1 MGQQNIIN
9 RSTSA
14 SSNKYVPDI
23 EPGMKEF
30 AVVGNAAAQVG
41 KKLGGNSSLWD
52 WMSRGFGWLFGGG
65 ASNVI
70 SGGLQSGSMDAIVGS
85 RKISEPS
92 GGGLGGFI
100 KNIFSSGENMM
111 GAGSLLTGIGGF
123 IRGLTDRSDE
133 FTEKGLALKE
143 REIDIYEALGKEG
156 LEINRMKAEDAIRQ
170 TGIAST
176 FMGWT
181 NPIAAVEGIVKP
193 TPGLVVGDAPTEV
206 ASNTGGI
213 IGGGNQGMITQA
225 KQRTV

>member
-52 WMSRGFGWLFGGG
+52 WMSKGFGWLFGGG

-70 SGGLQSGSMDAIVGS
+70 NPSTFTSTGYTAT

-92 GGGLGGFI
+92 SGGLGGFI
-100 KNIFSSGENMM
+100 KNIFSTPEGTM
-111 GAGSLLTGIGGF
+111 GAGSFLSGLGGF
-123 IRGLTDRSDE
+123 VKGFTDRSDE
-133 FTEKGLALKE
+133 FKE
-143 REIDIYEALGKEG
+143 RELDIYEALGKEG

>member
-9 RSTSA
+9 RSTST

-52 WMSRGFGWLFGGG
+52 WMSKGFGWLFGGG

-70 SGGLQSGSMDAIVGS
+70 SGGLTSGSMDAIAGS
-85 RKISEPS
+85 RKISKS
-92 GGGLGGFI
+92 SSGGLGDFI
-100 KNIFSSGENMM
+100 KNIFSSGDSMM
-111 GAGSLLTGIGGF
+111 GAGSLLTGIGGAISAF
-123 IRGLTDRSDE
+123 TDRSDE
-133 FTEKGLALKE
+133 FKE
-143 REIDIYEALGKEG
+143 RELDIYEELGREG
-156 LEINRMKAEDAIRQ
+156 VEINRMKAEDAIRQ

>member
-1 MGQQNIIN
+1 
-9 RSTSA
+9 
-14 SSNKYVPDI
+14 
-23 EPGMKEF
+23 
-30 AVVGNAAAQVG
+30 
-41 KKLGGNSSLWD
+41 
-52 WMSRGFGWLFGGG
+52 
-65 ASNVI
+65 
-70 SGGLQSGSMDAIVGS
+70 
-85 RKISEPS
+85 
-92 GGGLGGFI
+92 LGGFI

-123 IRGLTDRSDE
+123 IGGLTDRSDE

-206 ASNTGGI
+206 ASNSAGI
-213 IGGGNQGMITQA
+213 IGGNNQGMITQA
-225 KQRTV
+225 KQRTA

>member
-9 RSTSA
+9 RSTST

-52 WMSRGFGWLFGGG
+52 WMSKGFGWLFGGG

-70 SGGLQSGSMDAIVGS
+70 NPNTFTSTGFSST

-100 KNIFSSGENMM
+100 KNIFSTPEGTM
-111 GAGSLLTGIGGF
+111 GAGSFLSGLGGF
-123 IRGLTDRSDE
+123 VKGFTDRSDE
-133 FTEKGLALKE
+133 FKE
-143 REIDIYEALGKEG
+143 RELDIYEALGKEG

-170 TGIAST
+170 TGIAAT

>member
-9 RSTSA
+9 RSTST

-52 WMSRGFGWLFGGG
+52 WMSKGFGWLFGGG

-70 SGGLQSGSMDAIVGS
+70 SGGLTGSSIDATAAS
-85 RKISEPS
+85 RKISKPS

-100 KNIFSSGENMM
+100 KDIFSSGDKMM

-123 IRGLTDRSDE
+123 IGGLTDRSDE
-133 FTEKGLALKE
+133 FTERKL
-143 REIDIYEALGKEG
+143 DIYEELGREE
-156 LEINRMKAEDAIRQ
+156 LRINEMKAKDAIRQ
-170 TGIAST
+170 TGLST
-176 FMGWT
+176 MYMGWT
-181 NPIAAVEGIVKP
+181 PKQADVPGIFEG

>member
-9 RSTSA
+9 RSTST

-52 WMSRGFGWLFGGG
+52 WMSKGFGWLFGGG

-70 SGGLQSGSMDAIVGS
+70 NPNTFTSTGFSST

-100 KNIFSSGENMM
+100 KNIFSTPEGTM
-111 GAGSLLTGIGGF
+111 GAGSFLSGLGGF
-123 IRGLTDRSDE
+123 VKGFTDRSDE
-133 FTEKGLALKE
+133 FKE
-143 REIDIYEALGKEG
+143 RELDIYEALGKEG
-156 LEINRMKAEDAIRQ
+156 LR
-170 TGIAST
+170 
-176 FMGWT
+176 
-181 NPIAAVEGIVKP
+181 
-193 TPGLVVGDAPTEV
+193 
-206 ASNTGGI
+206 
-213 IGGGNQGMITQA
+213 
-225 KQRTV
+225 

>member
-9 RSTSA
+9 RSTST

-52 WMSRGFGWLFGGG
+52 WMSKGFGWLFGGG

-70 SGGLQSGSMDAIVGS
+70 SGGMTGSSIDATAAS
-85 RKISEPS
+85 RKISKPS

-100 KNIFSSGENMM
+100 KDIFSSGDKMM

-123 IRGLTDRSDE
+123 IGGLTDRSDE
-133 FTEKGLALKE
+133 FTERKL
-143 REIDIYEALGKEG
+143 DIYEELGREE
-156 LEINRMKAEDAIRQ
+156 LRINEMKAKDAIRQ
-170 TGIAST
+170 TGLST
-176 FMGWT
+176 MYMGWT
-181 NPIAAVEGIVKP
+181 PKQADVPGIFEG
-193 TPGLVVGDAPTEV
+193 TPGLVVGDAPSEV
-206 ASNTGGI
+206 ASTSGGI
-213 IGGGNQGMITQA
+213 IGGNNQGIITQA
-225 KQRTV
+225 KQGQV

>member
-9 RSTSA
+9 RSTST

-52 WMSRGFGWLFGGG
+52 WMSKGFGWLFGGG

-70 SGGLQSGSMDAIVGS
+70 NPSTFTSTGYTAT

-92 GGGLGGFI
+92 SGGLGGFI
-100 KNIFSSGENMM
+100 KNIFSTPEGTM
-111 GAGSLLTGIGGF
+111 GAGSFLSGLGGF
-123 IRGLTDRSDE
+123 VKGFTDRSDE
-133 FTEKGLALKE
+133 FKE
-143 REIDIYEALGKEG
+143 RELDIYEELGREG
-156 LEINRMKAEDAIRQ
+156 LAINRMKAEDAIRQ

>member
-9 RSTSA
+9 RSTST

-52 WMSRGFGWLFGGG
+52 WMSKGFGWLFGGG

-70 SGGLQSGSMDAIVGS
+70 NPSTSLNAT

-92 GGGLGGFI
+92 SGGLGGFI

-123 IRGLTDRSDE
+123 IGGLTDRSDE

-206 ASNTGGI
+206 ASNSAGI
-213 IGGGNQGMITQA
+213 IGGNNQGMITQA
-225 KQRTV
+225 KQRTA

>member
-52 WMSRGFGWLFGGG
+52 WMSKGFGWLFGGG

-70 SGGLQSGSMDAIVGS
+70 NPNTFTSTGFSST

-100 KNIFSSGENMM
+100 KNIFSTPEGTM
-111 GAGSLLTGIGGF
+111 GAGSFLSGLGGF
-123 IRGLTDRSDE
+123 VKGFTDRSDE
-133 FTEKGLALKE
+133 FKE
-143 REIDIYEALGKEG
+143 RELDIYEALGKEG

>member
-9 RSTSA
+9 RSTST

-52 WMSRGFGWLFGGG
+52 WMSKGFGWLFGGG

-70 SGGLQSGSMDAIVGS
+70 NPSTFTSTGYTAT

-92 GGGLGGFI
+92 SGGLGGFI

-123 IRGLTDRSDE
+123 IGGLTDRSDE

-206 ASNTGGI
+206 ASNSAGI
-213 IGGGNQGMITQA
+213 IGGNNQGMITQA
-225 KQRTV
+225 KQRTA

>member
-9 RSTSA
+9 RSTST

-52 WMSRGFGWLFGGG
+52 WMSKGFGWLFGGG

-70 SGGLQSGSMDAIVGS
+70 SGGLTSGSMDAIAGS
-85 RKISEPS
+85 RKISKS
-92 GGGLGGFI
+92 SSGGLGDFI
-100 KNIFSSGENMM
+100 KNIFSSGDSMM
-111 GAGSLLTGIGGF
+111 GAGSLLTGLGGAISAF
-123 IRGLTDRSDE
+123 TDRSDE
-133 FTEKGLALKE
+133 FKE
-143 REIDIYEALGKEG
+143 RELDIYEELGREG
-156 LEINRMKAEDAIRQ
+156 VEINRMKAQDAIRQ
-170 TGIAST
+170 TAFNT
-176 FMGWT
+176 MRMGWT
-181 NPIAAVEGIVKP
+181 PKQADVEGVFKG

-206 ASNTGGI
+206 ASNSAGI
-213 IGGGNQGMITQA
+213 IGGNNQGMITQA

>member
-9 RSTSA
+9 RSTST

-52 WMSRGFGWLFGGG
+52 WMSKGFGWLFGGG

-70 SGGLQSGSMDAIVGS
+70 SGGLTSGSMDAIVGS
-85 RKISEPS
+85 RKISKS
-92 GGGLGGFI
+92 SSGGLGDFI
-100 KNIFSSGENMM
+100 KNIFSSGDSMM
-111 GAGSLLTGIGGF
+111 GAGSLLTGIGGAISAF
-123 IRGLTDRSDE
+123 TDRSDE
-133 FTEKGLALKE
+133 FKE
-143 REIDIYEALGKEG
+143 RELDIYERLGVKG
-156 LEINRMKAEDAIRQ
+156 LEIKEKMADTDIVSLGLAN
-170 TGIAST
+170 TY
-176 FMGWT
+176 MGWS
-181 NPIAAVEGIVKP
+181 PKQADRAGVFKG

-206 ASNTGGI
+206 ASNSAGI
-213 IGGGNQGMITQA
+213 IGGNNQGMITQA

>member
-52 WMSRGFGWLFGGG
+52 WMSKGFGWLFGGG

-70 SGGLQSGSMDAIVGS
+70 NPNTFTSTGFSST

-100 KNIFSSGENMM
+100 KNIFSTPEGTM
-111 GAGSLLTGIGGF
+111 GAGSFLSGLGGF
-123 IRGLTDRSDE
+123 VKGFTDRSDE
-133 FTEKGLALKE
+133 FKE
-143 REIDIYEALGKEG
+143 RELDIYERLGIKG
-156 LEINRMKAEDAIRQ
+156 LEIKEKMADTDRVSLGLAN
-170 TGIAST
+170 TY
-176 FMGWT
+176 MGWS
-181 NPIAAVEGIVKP
+181 PKQADLAGVFKG

>member
-9 RSTSA
+9 RSTST

-52 WMSRGFGWLFGGG
+52 WMSKGFGWLFGGG

-70 SGGLQSGSMDAIVGS
+70 NPSTFTSTGYTAT

-92 GGGLGGFI
+92 SGGLGGFI

-123 IRGLTDRSDE
+123 IGGLTDRSDE
-133 FTEKGLALKE
+133 FTEKGLAIKE
-143 REIDIYEALGKEG
+143 RELDIYEELGKEE
-156 LEINRMKAEDAIRQ
+156 LRINEMKAKDAIRQ
-170 TGIAST
+170 TGLST
-176 FMGWT
+176 MYMGWT
-181 NPIAAVEGIVKP
+181 PKQADVPGIFEG

>member
-9 RSTSA
+9 RSTST

-52 WMSRGFGWLFGGG
+52 WMSKGFGWLFGGG

-70 SGGLQSGSMDAIVGS
+70 SGGLTGSSIDAIAAS
-85 RKISEPS
+85 RKISKPS

-100 KNIFSSGENMM
+100 KNIFSTPEGTM
-111 GAGSLLTGIGGF
+111 GAGSFLSGLGGF
-123 IRGLTDRSDE
+123 VKGFTDRSDE
-133 FTEKGLALKE
+133 FKE
-143 REIDIYEALGKEG
+143 RELDIYEALGKEG

-170 TGIAST
+170 TGIAAT

>member
-1 MGQQNIIN
+1 
-9 RSTSA
+9 
-14 SSNKYVPDI
+14 
-23 EPGMKEF
+23 
-30 AVVGNAAAQVG
+30 
-41 KKLGGNSSLWD
+41 
-52 WMSRGFGWLFGGG
+52 LFGGG

-70 SGGLQSGSMDAIVGS
+70 NPNTFTSTGFSST

-100 KNIFSSGENMM
+100 KNIFSTPEGTM
-111 GAGSLLTGIGGF
+111 GAGSFLSGLGGF
-123 IRGLTDRSDE
+123 VKGFTDRSDE
-133 FTEKGLALKE
+133 FKE
-143 REIDIYEALGKEG
+143 RELDIYEALGKEG

-170 TGIAST
+170 TGIEST